1 MKKPLCGGK
10 RCADGSVFHRSLFH
24 RHTTVGK
31 NMKYCVWHRQEYRNS
46 KIFLELAHIVGI
58 LRVGTIVTGLLK
70 TSNLAN
76 LVIFW
81 KNMVKCLVTYVTK
94 CIADVILKT
103 ISIKHKF
110 VIYFNL
116 I

>member
-1 MKKPLCGGK
+1 MYGT
-10 RCADGSVFHRSLFH
+10 D
-24 RHTTVGK
+24 K
-31 NMKYCVWHRQEYRNS
+31 NTGNS
-46 KIFLELAHIVGI
+46 KIFLELAQTVGN
-58 LRVGTIVTGLLK
+58 LREGTIATGLLK

-81 KNMVKCLVTYVTK
+81 KNMVKFLVTYVTK

-103 ISIKHKF
+103 ILVKHKI
-110 VIYFNL
+110 VIFQTHLPTLVLTSNK